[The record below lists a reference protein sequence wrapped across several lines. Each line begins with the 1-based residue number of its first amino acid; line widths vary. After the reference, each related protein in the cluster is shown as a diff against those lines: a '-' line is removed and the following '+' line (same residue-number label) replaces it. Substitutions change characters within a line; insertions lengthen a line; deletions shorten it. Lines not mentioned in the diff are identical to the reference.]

1 MSTLIFD
8 FPPMPDKYDV
18 GFRCKCCGQYVKRY
32 HRPLNS
38 NMALTLIHL
47 YKSGIRDYVHVEKFL
62 LANKLPR
69 SGDFHKLVHW
79 QLLDKFEG
87 DRSDGSPRNGYYKLN
102 GKSLMFVE
110 GKLKVPRIAVI
121 LNGEFQKFEGAN
133 VGIIDCLNK
142 KFDYQ
147 SLMDGK

>member
-1 MSTLIFD
+1 MPTLVFD

-18 GFRCKCCGQYVKRY
+18 GFRCKCCNQLVKRY

-38 NMALTLIHL
+38 SMALTLIHL
-47 YKSGIRDYVHVEKFL
+47 YKSGIRDWVHVEKFL
-62 LANKLPR
+62 LENKLPR

-79 QLLDKFEG
+79 QLLDKLEG
-87 DRSDGSPRNGYYKLN
+87 ERPDGSGRNGYYRQN
-102 GKSLMFVE
+102 GKSLLFVE

-133 VGIIDCLNK
+133 VSITDCLNK
-142 KFDYQ
+142 KFNYQ
-147 SLMDGK
+147 ELMDAK

>member
-1 MSTLIFD
+1 MTIEFD
-8 FPPMPDKYDV
+8 FPVMPDKYDV

-38 NMALTLIHL
+38 NMAATLLYL
-47 YKSGIRDYVHVEKFL
+47 YKSGIRDWVHVEKFL
-62 LANKLPR
+62 LENKYPR

-79 QLLDKFEG
+79 QLLDKMEG
-87 DRSDGSPRNGYYKLN
+87 DRPDGSSRNGYYRLN

-110 GKLKVPRIAVI
+110 DKLKVPRIAVI

-133 VGIIDCLNK
+133 VGITDCLNK
-142 KFDYQ
+142 RFDYTE
-147 SLMDGK
+147 LMNG

>member
-1 MSTLIFD
+1 MTIEFD
-8 FPPMPDKYDV
+8 FPVMPDKYDV

-38 NMALTLIHL
+38 NMAATLLYL
-47 YKSGIRDYVHVEKFL
+47 YKSGIRDWVHVEKFL
-62 LANKLPR
+62 LENKYPR

-79 QLLDKFEG
+79 QLLDKMEG
-87 DRSDGSPRNGYYKLN
+87 DRPDGSSRNGYYRLN

-110 GKLKVPRIAVI
+110 DKLKVPRIAVI

-133 VGIIDCLNK
+133 VGITDCLNK

-147 SLMDGK
+147 TLMDGNP

>member
-38 NMALTLIHL
+38 NMAATLLYL
-47 YKSGIRDYVHVEKFL
+47 YKSGIRDWVHVEKFL
-62 LANKLPR
+62 LENKLPR
-69 SGDFHKLVHW
+69 SGDFHKLVHFG
-79 QLLDKFEG
+79 LLDKLEG
-87 DRSDGSPRNGYYKLN
+87 DRPDGSNRNGYYRLN
-102 GKSLMFVE
+102 GRSILFCE
-110 GKLKVPRIAVI
+110 NKLKVPRIAVI

-133 VGIIDCLNK
+133 VGITDCLNK
-142 KFDYQ
+142 RFDYTE
-147 SLMDGK
+147 LMNG